1 MSFDPTAVDPSVESS
16 REASLPAAA
25 GSRANRWHPSRLLV
39 AEEWVCAGLLA
50 TVGLV
55 YLYAWMPKP
64 SVPPAV
70 AAAVARLKDPFSR
83 EARSVDPP
91 VRLMEAARPVF
102 AAIQR
107 AERLEAHGQFDETT
121 RRAWKQAADEVR
133 RLGFKP
139 IATGNGRHVRLFM
152 KEAEADR
159 MIELEAVLEELMP
172 GHFAAL
178 EAERQAAIERGE
190 GDIGDPL
197 PAVTWLAAADTAPEA
212 VRGAARNL
220 ALMHAQAASNI
231 RLITRLRET
240 VGYESWRATCAAG
253 ASMPGLAARAA
264 MWRAEF
270 GCSQAAFDR
279 AKELYESGFALWR
292 EACAVVPE
300 LGQDPVIAR
309 ELRDH
314 EAQYREVLATLGGT
328 APAGDPGEGSLDL

>member
-1 MSFDPTAVDPSVESS
+1 MSFDPTSGDSSVDCSRDASVSG
-16 REASLPAAA
+16 AA
-25 GSRANRWHPSRLLV
+25 GPHLHPWHPSRLLV

-50 TVGLV
+50 AVGLL

-64 SVPPAV
+64 TVPPGV

-83 EARSVDPP
+83 ESRGVDPP
-91 VRLMEAARPVF
+91 VRLMQAAQPLF

-121 RRAWKQAADEVR
+121 RLAWKRAADEVR
-133 RLGFKP
+133 RLGFMP

-152 KEAEADR
+152 KEAETDR
-159 MIELEAVLEELMP
+159 MIELETVLEELMP

-178 EAERQAAIERGE
+178 EAEREAAIERGDVAA
-190 GDIGDPL
+190 GDSL
-197 PAVTWLAAADTAPEA
+197 PAVTWLDAAETAPEA
-212 VRGAARNL
+212 VRGVVRNL
-220 ALMHAQAASNI
+220 ALMHAQAADNI

-240 VGYESWRATCAAG
+240 VGYESWRAACAAG
-253 ASMPGLAARAA
+253 ASAPGLAARAA

-270 GCSQAAFDR
+270 GCSQAAFDL
-279 AKELYESGFALWR
+279 AKELYESGFSLWR

-300 LGQDPVIAR
+300 LGQDPVTAR
-309 ELRDH
+309 ELRGH

-328 APAGDPGEGSLDL
+328 ASVGDAGTGSLDL